1 MMKYLLDTCI
11 LSESRKKTVDVNVKK
26 WLCSVPDEAMFIS
39 VLSIGEIRNGI
50 ARLADGKRKDQL
62 VLWLE
67 YDLASWFGD
76 RILPLGCDILNCW
89 GILCANYRTLP
100 AIDSLLAATA
110 IQHHLVLVT
119 RNVKDFGAIKELQII
134 NPWSICNETAS

>member
-1 MMKYLLDTCI
+1 MKYLLDTCI
-11 LSESRKKTVDVNVKK
+11 LSESRKKVVNVNVKT
-26 WLCSVPDEAMFIS
+26 WLCSVPNEAMFMS

-50 ARLADGKRKDQL
+50 ARLADSKRKDQL
-62 VLWLE
+62 ALWLE
-67 YDLASWFGD
+67 YGLVSWFED

-89 GILCANYRTLP
+89 GILCANHRTLP

-119 RNVKDFGAIKELQII
+119 CKVKDFRDIKELQIV
-134 NPWSICNETAS
+134 NPWD

>member
-1 MMKYLLDTCI
+1 VKYLLDTCI
-11 LSESRKKTVDVNVKK
+11 LSESRKKAVDVNVKT
-26 WLCSVPDEAMFIS
+26 WLCSVPDKAMFIS

-62 VLWLE
+62 VLWLGYE
-67 YDLASWFGD
+67 LVSWFED
-76 RILPLGCDILNCW
+76 RILPLGCDILNRW
-89 GILCANYRTLP
+89 GILCASYRTLP

-119 RNVKDFGAIKELQII
+119 RNVKDFRDIKELQIV
-134 NPWSICNETAS
+134 NPWN